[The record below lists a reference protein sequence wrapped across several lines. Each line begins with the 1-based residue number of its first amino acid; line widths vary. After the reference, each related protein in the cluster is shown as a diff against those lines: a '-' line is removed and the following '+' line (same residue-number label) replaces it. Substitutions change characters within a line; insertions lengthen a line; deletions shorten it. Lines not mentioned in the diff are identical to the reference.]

1 MRSTII
7 APIDP
12 FMLGNCT
19 QCVPNSRVRRLDP
32 TPASTNS
39 GDPALLDI
47 AAMT

>member
-1 MRSTII
+1 VRSTII

-19 QCVPNSRVRRLDP
+19 RYVPNRRARRLEP
-32 TPASTNS
+32 TPASTNG
-39 GDPALLDI
+39 GDHALRDI

>member
-7 APIDP
+7 APINP

-19 QCVPNSRVRRLDP
+19 QCVPIQRVRRLDP
-32 TPASTNS
+32 TPAPPVSR
-39 GDPALLDI
+39 DLALLDI